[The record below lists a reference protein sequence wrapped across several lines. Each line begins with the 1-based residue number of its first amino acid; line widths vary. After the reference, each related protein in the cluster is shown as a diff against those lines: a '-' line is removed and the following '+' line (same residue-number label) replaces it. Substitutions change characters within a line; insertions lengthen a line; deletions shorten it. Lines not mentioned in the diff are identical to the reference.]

1 MHELNGGVSLAK
13 VQDVHM
19 QKNYLVAEAKD
30 IKGLHFHNDCKVLT
44 IMIGTGSLC
53 ISCEHARTGA
63 TPELFEDKYRTIT
76 ERVGREIPKVNALYT
91 RVIHSIS
98 CDYAAKNYSDF
109 VVMLQPRA
117 SNTFPCLRWTT

>member
-1 MHELNGGVSLAK
+1 
-13 VQDVHM
+13 M
-19 QKNYLVAEAKD
+19 QKDYLVAEAKD

-44 IMIGTGSLC
+44 ITIGADSLC